1 MRNIAITIN
10 GKKIHTEVPIS
21 QTLLDFLRS
30 NGITSVKRGCES
42 GECGACAVLVDEEPR
57 ASCITLTLQADGREV
72 KTIEALSTRH
82 DLSKLQKRFIEVGAI
97 QCGYCIPALIL
108 LADHYLNT
116 AVSTSEKELREAIS
130 GVLCRCT
137 GYVKPVEAAKMELSQ
152 IE

>member
-10 GKKIHTEVPIS
+10 GKKMHTEVPIS

-82 DLSKLQKRFIEVGAI
+82 DLSELQKRFIEVGAI

>member
-1 MRNIAITIN
+1 LRNVTISIN
-10 GKKIHTEVPIS
+10 GTKIHTEVPIS
-21 QTLLDFLRS
+21 QTLLEFLRS

-42 GECGACAVLVDEEPR
+42 GECGSCAVLVEGEPR
-57 ASCITLTLQADGREV
+57 ASCITLTLQADGNEV
-72 KTIEALSTRH
+72 KTIEALSTRQ
-82 DLSKLQKRFIEVGAI
+82 DLSELQKRFIEVGAI

-108 LADHYLNT
+108 LADHYLKT
-116 AVSTSEKELREAIS
+116 TVSTSEKELRDAIS

>member
-1 MRNIAITIN
+1 MRNITISIN
-10 GKKIHTEVPIS
+10 DKKIHTEVPIS

-42 GECGACAVLVDEEPR
+42 GECGACAVLVDDEPR

-72 KTIEALSTRH
+72 KTIEALSTRK
-82 DLSKLQKRFIEVGAI
+82 DLSELQKRFIEVGAI